1 MTSFPV
7 FTFTSLADYYVIRVL
22 NQKKAGSER
31 DPIVRDKVLGEFHHY
46 TPKD

>member
-1 MTSFPV
+1 MTPFPV
-7 FTFTSLADYYVIRVL
+7 FTFTSLADYYVIWGL
-22 NQKKAGSER
+22 NQKKVGSER